1 MMRSIVAVM
10 AGLGSVSILVE
21 LLEVALVS
29 AVAGGTVTDMASYFA
44 VKNRPLMLGA
54 QLGYNSIAAVLG
66 GYVAAKVAGTREMLH
81 GGVTALLK
89 TAALAWGFTLGDYAG
104 FTPAWMRIMLV
115 LVTGPA
121 MLAGA
126 SIRARAARSDS

>member
-1 MMRSIVAVM
+1 MMRSVVAVL

-29 AVAGGTVTDMASYFA
+29 AVAGSAVTDMTSYFA
-44 VKNRPLMLGA
+44 VKNRPMMLGA

-66 GYVAAKVAGTREMLH
+66 GYLTAKLAGTREMLH
-81 GGVTALLK
+81 GAAAALLK
-89 TAALAWGFTLGDYAG
+89 MAALAWGFTLGDYAE

-115 LVTGPA
+115 LLTGPA

-126 SIRARAARSDS
+126 SIRARAVRSGS